1 MTTRQPGLRST
12 ARAARRP
19 TTVPELL
26 SVRCRVGG
34 TGVTVNATDPVNLV
48 GVVVT
53 GTAVPSVRTRRVT
66 YIDGVLEGPEP

>member
-1 MTTRQPGLRST
+1 
-12 ARAARRP
+12 
-19 TTVPELL
+19 
-26 SVRCRVGG
+26 VRCRVDG

>member
-1 MTTRQPGLRST
+1 MTLAYTRKLPRT
-12 ARAARRP
+12 RERI
-19 TTVPELL
+19 
-26 SVRCRVGG
+26 
-34 TGVTVNATDPVNLV
+34 TVNATDPVNLV